1 MKIVSQV
8 AAGILLAICTYFILM
23 EFVKDHERAI
33 ELGDQLRQGINSRYG
48 TECFLAEEVW
58 TGFLNCVD
66 DVDDQDLS
74 WEHCTA
80 PLVSACPISGPVI
93 HDFVEGH
100 RASILDAA
108 QFGDM

>member
-1 MKIVSQV
+1 MKIVSQA